1 MMKDNVEKFY
11 NINKEKKDIE
21 KELKDLR
28 GKIIEDMRRTNR
40 R

>member
-11 NINKEKKDIE
+11 NINKEKKNIE

-28 GKIIEDMRRTNR
+28 GNPRR
-40 R
+40 